1 MTKTARGQEINMAA
15 LIAANDETV
24 AVSNVS
30 MNARGDILGPGGEIK
45 VPAQEVQKE
54 YYEEKLNAPKDEIK
68 TLDDLQEKVT
78 GKKTKTKTKKETVIE
93 EKEWEVIA
101 ERKFTRDGKEFV
113 EYEYS
118 DGSIEE
124 KELYADKT
132 TKK

>member
-1 MTKTARGQEINMAA
+1 MTRTMRGKEINMAS
-15 LIAANDETV
+15 LIAANDTAV

-30 MNARGDILGPGGEIK
+30 MNARGDILGPGGEIN
-45 VPAQEVQKE
+45 VPAQEIQKE
-54 YYEEKLNAPKDEIK
+54 YYEEKLTAPAETVK

-78 GKKTKTKTKKETVIE
+78 GKKTKTKKETIIE

-101 ERKFTRDGKEFV
+101 ERKFTRDGKNFI

>member
-1 MTKTARGQEINMAA
+1 MTKTARGKEINMAA
-15 LIAANDETV
+15 LIAANDTSV
-24 AVSNVS
+24 AVSNIR
-30 MNARGDILGPGGEIK
+30 MNARGDILGPGGEIE

-54 YYEEKLNAPKDEIK
+54 FYKEKLNAPKEEVT
-68 TLDDLQEKVT
+68 TLDDLEEKII
-78 GKKTKTKTKKETVIE
+78 GTKTKTKKETVIE
-93 EKEWEVIA
+93 EKEWEIIA

-124 KELYADKT
+124 KELHASKT

>member
-124 KELYADKT
+124 KELYTDKT

>member
-1 MTKTARGQEINMAA
+1 
-15 LIAANDETV
+15 
-24 AVSNVS
+24 
-30 MNARGDILGPGGEIK
+30 
-45 VPAQEVQKE
+45 
-54 YYEEKLNAPKDEIK
+54 
-68 TLDDLQEKVT
+68 LQEKVT
-78 GKKTKTKTKKETVIE
+78 GKKTKTKKETIIE

-101 ERKFTRDGKEFV
+101 ERKFTRDGKNFI

>member
-1 MTKTARGQEINMAA
+1 MTKTARGKEINMAS
-15 LIAANDETV
+15 LIAANDTAV
-24 AVSNVS
+24 AVSNVK

-45 VPAQEVQKE
+45 VPAQDVQKE
-54 YYEEKLNAPKDEIK
+54 YYEEKLTAPAETVK

-78 GKKTKTKTKKETVIE
+78 GKKTKKETVIE
-93 EKEWEVIA
+93 EKEWEVVA
-101 ERKFTRDGKEFV
+101 ERKFTRDGKDFI

>member
-1 MTKTARGQEINMAA
+1 MTKTARGKEINMAA
-15 LIAANDETV
+15 LIAANDTSI
-24 AVSNVS
+24 AVSNVN
-30 MNARGDILGPGGEIK
+30 MNARGDILGPGGEIE

-54 YYEEKLNAPKDEIK
+54 YYEEKLMAPAETVK

-78 GKKTKTKTKKETVIE
+78 GKKAKPKTKKETVIE

-101 ERKFTRDGKEFV
+101 ERKFTRDGKEFI

>member
-1 MTKTARGQEINMAA
+1 MTRTARGKEINMAS
-15 LIAANDETV
+15 LIAANDTAV

-30 MNARGDILGPGGEIK
+30 MNARGDILGPGGEIN
-45 VPAQEVQKE
+45 VPAQEIQKE
-54 YYEEKLNAPKDEIK
+54 YYEEKLTAPAETVK

-78 GKKTKTKTKKETVIE
+78 GKKTKTKKETIIE

-101 ERKFTRDGKEFV
+101 ERKFTRDGKNFI

>member
-1 MTKTARGQEINMAA
+1 MRE
-15 LIAANDETV
+15 
-24 AVSNVS
+24 
-30 MNARGDILGPGGEIK
+30 
-45 VPAQEVQKE
+45 QKE
-54 YYEEKLNAPKDEIK
+54 YYDEKLTAPAETVK

-78 GKKTKTKTKKETVIE
+78 GKKKKTKKETVIE

-101 ERKFTRDGKEFV
+101 ERKFTRDGKEFI

-118 DGSIEE
+118 DGSIQE

>member
-1 MTKTARGQEINMAA
+1 MTKTARGKEINMAA
-15 LIAANDETV
+15 LIAANDTSV
-24 AVSNVS
+24 AVSNVP
-30 MNARGDILGPGGEIK
+30 MNARGDILGPGGEIE
-45 VPAQEVQKE
+45 VPAQEVQIE
-54 YYEEKLNAPKDEIK
+54 FYAEKLNEPKEEVK

-78 GKKTKTKTKKETVIE
+78 GKKTKTKKETVIE
-93 EKEWEVIA
+93 EKEWEVVA
-101 ERKFTRDGKEFV
+101 ERKFTRDGKEFI

>member
-1 MTKTARGQEINMAA
+1 MRGKEINMAS
-15 LIAANDETV
+15 LIAANDTAV

-30 MNARGDILGPGGEIK
+30 MNARGDILGPGGEIN
-45 VPAQEVQKE
+45 VPAQEIQKE
-54 YYEEKLNAPKDEIK
+54 YYEEKLTAPAETVK

-78 GKKTKTKTKKETVIE
+78 GKKTKTKKETIIE

-101 ERKFTRDGKEFV
+101 ERKFTRDGKNFI

>member
-1 MTKTARGQEINMAA
+1 MTKTARGKEINMAA
-15 LIAANDETV
+15 LIAANDTSV
-24 AVSNVS
+24 AVSNIP
-30 MNARGDILGPGGEIK
+30 MNARGDILGPGGEIE

-54 YYEEKLNAPKDEIK
+54 FYKEKLTAPKEEVK
-68 TLDDLQEKVT
+68 TLDDLEEKIF
-78 GKKTKTKTKKETVIE
+78 GTKTKTKKQTVIE
-93 EKEWEVIA
+93 EKEWEIIA

-124 KELYADKT
+124 KELHASKT

>member
-124 KELYADKT
+124 KELYANKT

>member
-1 MTKTARGQEINMAA
+1 MTKTARGKEINMAA
-15 LIAANDETV
+15 LIAANDTSV
-24 AVSNVS
+24 AVSNVP
-30 MNARGDILGPGGEIK
+30 MNARGDILGPGGEIE

-54 YYEEKLNAPKDEIK
+54 FYAEKLNEPKEEVK

-78 GKKTKTKTKKETVIE
+78 GKKTKTKKETVIE
-93 EKEWEVIA
+93 EKEWEVVA
-101 ERKFTRDGKEFV
+101 ERKFTRDGKEFI

-132 TKK
+132 SKK

>member
-1 MTKTARGQEINMAA
+1 MTKTARGKEINMAA
-15 LIAANDETV
+15 LFAANDTSV
-24 AVSNVS
+24 AVSNVP
-30 MNARGDILGPGGEIK
+30 MNARGDILGPGGEIE

-54 YYEEKLNAPKDEIK
+54 FYAEKLNEPKEEVK

-78 GKKTKTKTKKETVIE
+78 GKKTKTKKETVIE
-93 EKEWEVIA
+93 EKEWEVVA
-101 ERKFTRDGKEFV
+101 ERKFTRDGKEFI

>member
-45 VPAQEVQKE
+45 VPAQEIQKE

-124 KELYADKT
+124 KELYANKT

>member
-1 MTKTARGQEINMAA
+1 
-15 LIAANDETV
+15 
-24 AVSNVS
+24 
-30 MNARGDILGPGGEIK
+30 MNARGDILGPGGEIE

-54 YYEEKLNAPKDEIK
+54 FYAEKLNEPKEEVK

-78 GKKTKTKTKKETVIE
+78 GKKTKTKKETVIE
-93 EKEWEVIA
+93 EKEWEVVA
-101 ERKFTRDGKEFV
+101 ERKFTRDGKEFI

>member
-1 MTKTARGQEINMAA
+1 MRGKEINMAS
-15 LIAANDETV
+15 LIAANDTAV

-30 MNARGDILGPGGEIK
+30 MNARGDILGPGGEIN
-45 VPAQEVQKE
+45 VPAQEIQKE
-54 YYEEKLNAPKDEIK
+54 FYEEKLTAPAETVK

-78 GKKTKTKTKKETVIE
+78 GKKTKTKKETIIE

-101 ERKFTRDGKEFV
+101 ERKFTRDGKNFI

>member
-1 MTKTARGQEINMAA
+1 MRGKEINMAS
-15 LIAANDETV
+15 LIAANNTAV

-30 MNARGDILGPGGEIK
+30 MNARGDILGPGGEIN
-45 VPAQEVQKE
+45 VPAQEIQKE
-54 YYEEKLNAPKDEIK
+54 YYEEKLTAPAETVK

-78 GKKTKTKTKKETVIE
+78 GKKTKTKKETIIE

-101 ERKFTRDGKEFV
+101 ERKFTRDGKNFI

>member
-1 MTKTARGQEINMAA
+1 MTRTMRGKEINMAS
-15 LIAANDETV
+15 LIAANDTAV

-30 MNARGDILGPGGEIK
+30 MNARGDILGPGGEIN
-45 VPAQEVQKE
+45 VPAQEIQKE
-54 YYEEKLNAPKDEIK
+54 FYEEKLTAPAETVK

-78 GKKTKTKTKKETVIE
+78 GKKTKTKKETIIE

-101 ERKFTRDGKEFV
+101 ERKFTRDGKNFI

>member
-1 MTKTARGQEINMAA
+1 MAA

-124 KELYADKT
+124 KELYANKT

>member
-1 MTKTARGQEINMAA
+1 MTRTARGKEINMAS
-15 LIAANDETV
+15 LIAANDTAV

-30 MNARGDILGPGGEIK
+30 MNARGDILGPGGEIN
-45 VPAQEVQKE
+45 VPAQEIQKE
-54 YYEEKLNAPKDEIK
+54 FYEEKLTAPAETVK

-78 GKKTKTKTKKETVIE
+78 GKKTKTKKETIIE

-101 ERKFTRDGKEFV
+101 ERKFTRDGKNFI

>member
-1 MTKTARGQEINMAA
+1 MTKTMRGKEINMAS
-15 LIAANDETV
+15 LIAANDTAV

-30 MNARGDILGPGGEIK
+30 MNARGDILGPGGEIN
-45 VPAQEVQKE
+45 VPAQEIQKE
-54 YYEEKLNAPKDEIK
+54 YYEEKLTAPAETVK

-78 GKKTKTKTKKETVIE
+78 GKKTKTKKETIIE

-101 ERKFTRDGKEFV
+101 ERKFTRDGKNFI

>member
-1 MTKTARGQEINMAA
+1 MTKTARGKEINMAS
-15 LIAANDETV
+15 LIAANDTAV
-24 AVSNVS
+24 AVSNVK

-45 VPAQEVQKE
+45 VPAQDVQKE
-54 YYEEKLNAPKDEIK
+54 YYDEKLTAPAETVK

-78 GKKTKTKTKKETVIE
+78 GKKTKTKKETVIE

-101 ERKFTRDGKEFV
+101 ERKFTRDGKEFI

-118 DGSIEE
+118 DGSIQE

>member
-1 MTKTARGQEINMAA
+1 M
-15 LIAANDETV
+15 
-24 AVSNVS
+24 
-30 MNARGDILGPGGEIK
+30 
-45 VPAQEVQKE
+45 PAQEVQKE
-54 YYEEKLNAPKDEIK
+54 FYAEKLNEQKEEVK

-78 GKKTKTKTKKETVIE
+78 GKKTKTKKETVIE
-93 EKEWEVIA
+93 EKEWEVVA
-101 ERKFTRDGKEFV
+101 ERKFTRDGKEFI

>member
-1 MTKTARGQEINMAA
+1 MTRTARGKEINMAS
-15 LIAANDETV
+15 LIAANDTAV

-30 MNARGDILGPGGEIK
+30 MNARGDILGPGGEIE
-45 VPAQEVQKE
+45 VPAQEIQKE
-54 YYEEKLNAPKDEIK
+54 YYEEKLTAPAETVK

-78 GKKTKTKTKKETVIE
+78 GKKTKKETVIE
-93 EKEWEVIA
+93 EKEWEVVA
-101 ERKFTRDGKEFV
+101 ERKFTRDGKNFI

-124 KELYADKT
+124 KELYANKT

>member
-1 MTKTARGQEINMAA
+1 MTRTARGKEINMAS
-15 LIAANDETV
+15 LIAANDTAV

-30 MNARGDILGPGGEIK
+30 MNARGDILGPGGEIE
-45 VPAQEVQKE
+45 VPAQEIQKE
-54 YYEEKLNAPKDEIK
+54 YYEEKLTAPAETVK

-78 GKKTKTKTKKETVIE
+78 GKKTKKETVIE
-93 EKEWEVIA
+93 EKEWEVVA
-101 ERKFTRDGKEFV
+101 ERKFTRDGKDFI

-124 KELYADKT
+124 KELYANKT

>member
-1 MTKTARGQEINMAA
+1 MTKTARGKEINMAA
-15 LIAANDETV
+15 LIAANDTSV
-24 AVSNVS
+24 AVSNVP
-30 MNARGDILGPGGEIK
+30 MNARGDILGPGGEIE

-54 YYEEKLNAPKDEIK
+54 FYAEKLNEPKEEVK

-78 GKKTKTKTKKETVIE
+78 GKKTKTKKETVIE
-93 EKEWEVIA
+93 EKEWEVVA
-101 ERKFTRDGKEFV
+101 ERKFTRDGKEFI

>member
-1 MTKTARGQEINMAA
+1 MTKTARGKEINMAA
-15 LIAANDETV
+15 LIAANDTSV
-24 AVSNVS
+24 AVSNVP
-30 MNARGDILGPGGEIK
+30 MNARGDILGPGGEIE

-54 YYEEKLNAPKDEIK
+54 FYAEKLNEPKEEVK

-78 GKKTKTKTKKETVIE
+78 GKRTKTKKETVIE
-93 EKEWEVIA
+93 EKEWEVVA
-101 ERKFTRDGKEFV
+101 ERKFTRDGKEFI

>member
-1 MTKTARGQEINMAA
+1 MTKTARGKEINMAA
-15 LIAANDETV
+15 LIAANDTSV
-24 AVSNVS
+24 AVSNVN
-30 MNARGDILGPGGEIK
+30 MNARGDILGPGGEIE

-54 YYEEKLNAPKDEIK
+54 YYEEKLTAPAETVK

-78 GKKTKTKTKKETVIE
+78 GTKSKSKKETVIE

-101 ERKFTRDGKEFV
+101 ERKFTRDGKNFV

-132 TKK
+132 SKK

>member
-1 MTKTARGQEINMAA
+1 MTRTARGKEINMAS
-15 LIAANDETV
+15 LIAANDTAV

-45 VPAQEVQKE
+45 VPAQDVQKE
-54 YYEEKLNAPKDEIK
+54 YYDEKLTAPAETVK

-78 GKKTKTKTKKETVIE
+78 GKKKKTKKETVIE
-93 EKEWEVIA
+93 EKEWEVVA
-101 ERKFTRDGKEFV
+101 ERKFTRDGKEFI

-118 DGSIEE
+118 DGSIQE

>member
-1 MTKTARGQEINMAA
+1 MTRTARGKEINIAS
-15 LIAANDETV
+15 LIAANDTAV

-30 MNARGDILGPGGEIK
+30 MNARGDILGPGGEIE
-45 VPAQEVQKE
+45 VPAQEIQKE
-54 YYEEKLNAPKDEIK
+54 YYEEKLTAPAETVK

-78 GKKTKTKTKKETVIE
+78 GKKTKKETVIE
-93 EKEWEVIA
+93 EKEWEVVA
-101 ERKFTRDGKEFV
+101 ERKFTRDGKDFI

-124 KELYADKT
+124 KELYANKT

>member
-1 MTKTARGQEINMAA
+1 MTKTARGKEINMAA
-15 LIAANDETV
+15 LIAANDTSV
-24 AVSNVS
+24 AVSNVP
-30 MNARGDILGPGGEIK
+30 MNARGDNLGPGGEIE

-54 YYEEKLNAPKDEIK
+54 FYAEKLNEPKEEVK

-78 GKKTKTKTKKETVIE
+78 GKKTKTKKETVIE
-93 EKEWEVIA
+93 EKEWEVVA
-101 ERKFTRDGKEFV
+101 ERKFTRDGKEFI